1 LGSINQE
8 QNIVGTESANGITL
22 PTSSHF
28 VEFINFSTG
37 GAKEVGLSIK
47 IQDGAVVIRDAGYV
61 LVNPDGTVA
70 VIHGP
75 HPILDGDTA
84 ALCAALS

>member
-1 LGSINQE
+1 
-8 QNIVGTESANGITL
+8 
-22 PTSSHF
+22 